1 MVLSLFVAAVYVC
14 RVFLSHPDRVQAL
27 RRTHAW
33 FVLLLLYVTL
43 PSTSTII
50 FKAFIRDSR
59 PLGTNGEQYLIA
71 DYSGEFQRYST
82 QSAWQ

>member
-1 MVLSLFVAAVYVC
+1 
-14 RVFLSHPDRVQAL
+14 
-27 RRTHAW
+27 
-33 FVLLLLYVTL
+33 VLLLLYVTL

-82 QSAWQ
+82 QSACH